1 MNWEKLSRFIFLEK
15 FNSLSEA
22 ARSGK
27 LKLSQS
33 TWSRDINILEKNFK
47 VKLIN
52 RCYKGITL
60 TKEGKMLFEI
70 ANNFNQTLKNF
81 KTTNSTS
88 NKQKPQIGSI
98 LE

>member
-33 TWSRDINILEKNFK
+33 TWSRDINI
-47 VKLIN
+47 
-52 RCYKGITL
+52 
-60 TKEGKMLFEI
+60 
-70 ANNFNQTLKNF
+70 
-81 KTTNSTS
+81 
-88 NKQKPQIGSI
+88 
-98 LE
+98 